1 MMNLT
6 PQQALNNYHACYDND
21 AYAAATDEI
30 AWLLG
35 AGNDLSDEALRN
47 TPDYI
52 TLSNL
57 LTNVALEI
65 CGHPAY
71 NGEGWKLAT
80 SLNAVIDVL
89 SRYQHL
95 DPQTCQKVWHIIDG
109 YLGIYRRHMTEFYD
123 KLEADAHA
131 KATLHIETV
140 WTLTEDAVR
149 AASDVPDWNGRSTY
163 HLAGAAEGILRT
175 ATLMLAQK
183 SDEVSPSRFGYAAEK
198 LGRAIR
204 DLTYALTEIQ
214 PHVKGKSYFATF
226 RETLGKLLEEA

>member
-21 AYAAATDEI
+21 AYAAAADEI
-30 AWLLG
+30 AWMLG
-35 AGNDLSDEALRN
+35 AGNDLSDDALRK

-52 TLSNL
+52 ALSNM

-65 CGHPAY
+65 CRHPAY

-80 SLNAVIDVL
+80 SLNAITEPRRQAGHVDHEAI
-89 SRYQHL
+89 
-95 DPQTCQKVWHIIDG
+95 QKMWHIIDG

-123 KLEADAHA
+123 KLETDVHA
-131 KATLHIETV
+131 KATLHIETA
-140 WTLTEDAVR
+140 WTLTEEAVR
-149 AASDVPDWNGRSTY
+149 VASNVPDWNGRSTY
-163 HLAGAAEGILRT
+163 HLASAAEGILRT

-183 SDEVSPSRFGYAAEK
+183 SDEISPLRFGYAAEK
-198 LGRAIR
+198 FGRAIR

-214 PHVKGKSYFATF
+214 PQLKGKSYFATV
-226 RETLGKLLEEA
+226 RETLSKLLEEV

>member
-6 PQQALNNYHACYDND
+6 PKQALAHYNSAYNNTAYGSAC
-21 AYAAATDEI
+21 DEFI
-30 AWLLG
+30 WILG
-35 AGNDLSDEALRN
+35 AGSDLSEDAIQN
-47 TPDYI
+47 TSDYI
-52 TLSNL
+52 ALSNM

-71 NGEGWKLAT
+71 HGEGWKLAT
-80 SLNAVIDVL
+80 SLNAVTRPRHQDGHID
-89 SRYQHL
+89 HEAI
-95 DPQTCQKVWHIIDG
+95 QKLWHIIDG

-123 KLEADAHA
+123 KLEADVHA

-149 AASDVPDWNGRSTY
+149 VASDVPDWNGRSTY

-183 SDEVSPSRFGYAAEK
+183 SDEISPSRFGYAAEK

-214 PHVKGKSYFATF
+214 PHFKGKSYFATL
-226 RETLGKLLEEA
+226 RETLSKLLEEA